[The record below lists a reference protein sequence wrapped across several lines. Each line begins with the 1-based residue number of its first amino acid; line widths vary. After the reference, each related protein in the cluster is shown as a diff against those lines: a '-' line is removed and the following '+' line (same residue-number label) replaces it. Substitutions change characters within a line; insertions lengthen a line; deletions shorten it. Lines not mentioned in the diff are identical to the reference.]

1 MKISIIV
8 AAAEN
13 NALGKNN
20 ELLCYLPDD
29 LKFFKTTTW
38 ASVVVMGRKTFES
51 LGNKTLPGR
60 TNVIITRNP
69 DWHFEGTFKAMS
81 IEDSINIAKELGY
94 KELFIAGG
102 GDIYRMA
109 LPLADTIYITRIH
122 AEPEGDT
129 FFPVFSDKEWQKKKS
144 IEFYKDEKHA
154 FDFSIERWERIH
166 FKV

>member
-13 NALGKNN
+13 NAIGKTN
-20 ELLCYLPDD
+20 ELLCYLPND
-29 LKFFKTTTW
+29 LKFFKATTW
-38 ASVVVMGRKTFES
+38 ASIVVMGRKTFES

-69 DWHFEGTFKAMS
+69 SWHFEGTIKASS
-81 IEDSINIAKELGY
+81 IEVAISIAKELGY

-102 GDIYRMA
+102 GDIYRQA

-122 AEPEGDT
+122 AELEGDT
-129 FFPVFSDKEWQKKKS
+129 FFPVFYETEWQKKKTV
-144 IEFYKDEKHA
+144 EFYKDEKHVY
-154 FDFSIERWERIH
+154 DFSVETWERIQII
-166 FKV
+166 